1 MRRTCALSLCLAT
14 LSARAAAEEG
24 PRSEIDFL
32 QYGAAFVAETR
43 VARGKVC
50 PSGAEEPCILGSG
63 GGVILRAAHREHHGY
78 SLGGAYEFSKQDASN
93 IINLPI
99 LQQLRFEGRLYLTRD
114 TRTAP
119 FVFAGGGLVGYGNE
133 WGIETFG
140 GVLTAGVGV
149 VHECNREVFCGAS
162 FGYRGI
168 VLDGFRDKAG
178 QQRPSGVSHFLAF
191 ELLLEVRTAYGR
203 W

>member
-1 MRRTCALSLCLAT
+1 MRPTSAILLASVT
-14 LSARAAAEEG
+14 VAASASADE
-24 PRSEIDFL
+24 PRSERDFV
-32 QYGAAFVAETR
+32 QFGAALVAETR

-63 GGVILRAAHREHHGY
+63 GGVTLRAAHRDHHGY

-93 IINLPI
+93 ILNLPI
-99 LQQLRFEGRLYLTRD
+99 LQQLRAEGRLYLTHR

-119 FVFAGGGLVGYGNE
+119 FVFAGAGAVGYGNE
-133 WGIETFG
+133 WSVETWG

-149 VHECNREVFCGAS
+149 AHECSREVFCGAS
-162 FGYRGI
+162 IGYRAI
-168 VLDGFRDKAG
+168 LLDSFRDKAG
-178 QQRPSGVSHFLAF
+178 QLRPSGLSHFLAI
-191 ELLLEVRTAYGR
+191 ELLLEARTGYGR

>member
-1 MRRTCALSLCLAT
+1 MRRTCALSLAVAT
-14 LSARAAAEEG
+14 ASSLARADE
-24 PRSEIDFL
+24 PRSEIDFV

-63 GGVILRAAHREHHGY
+63 GGVVLRAAHRDHHGY

-93 IINLPI
+93 ILNLPI
-99 LQQLRFEGRLYLTRD
+99 LQQLRAEGRLYLTQG

-119 FVFAGGGLVGYGNE
+119 FVFAGVGAVGYGNE
-133 WGIETFG
+133 WSIETWG

-162 FGYRGI
+162 LGYRAI
-168 VLDGFRDKAG
+168 ALDSFRDKAG
-178 QQRPSGVSHFLAF
+178 QLRPSGLSHFIAL